1 MNRRERDQRVR
12 QSREAIVESFD
23 GLVLSRPYDDIHVA
37 DIVGN
42 AGVGRS
48 TFYEH
53 FRSKDELLRH
63 SVTAVLGV
71 LADAATDA
79 GDGGSIRCMLDH
91 FLENRRASRA
101 LLNGPS
107 AAPIERRHAE
117 LIEARLS
124 GAALIIPLRL
134 AAAQVASGQLGL
146 VREWLERNEP
156 CDSAALARAML
167 QTTRSAV
174 SALRAGTVPIPVV
187 GNGDCPPPVPES

>member
-12 QSREAIVESFD
+12 QSREAILESFD
-23 GLVLSRPYDDIHVA
+23 GLVLSRPYADIHVS

-53 FRSKDELLRH
+53 FRSKDEVLRH

-79 GDGGSIRCMLDH
+79 GDPGSIRCMLDH
-91 FLENRRASRA
+91 FLENRRAARA

-107 AAPIERRHAE
+107 AAHIVRRHAE

-124 GAALIIPLRL
+124 GKALMVPPHL

-146 VREWLERNEP
+146 VRAWLDRTDP
-156 CDSAALARAML
+156 CDSADLARAIL
-167 QTTRSAV
+167 ESTRGTV
-174 SALRAGTVPIPVV
+174 SALAGCDRT
-187 GNGDCPPPVPES
+187 